1 MIFMTFGQVNLPE
14 KVDLIVSEVV
24 GNVATGEGVVDT
36 IRDARRRFLRSDL
49 LKDPEAMIPRRC
61 QTAIAPVTGC
71 HVQPT
76 VNRWWFTMW
85 FHTSCLPPVTKSV
98 MEI

>member
-1 MIFMTFGQVNLPE
+1 MTFMTFMTFGQVNLPE

-71 HVQPT
+71 HVQPGF
-76 VNRWWFTMW
+76 VGGLLCGFI
-85 FHTSCLPPVTKSV
+85 PVV
-98 MEI
+98 YHR